1 MLKAMVRMGLLA
13 GLALA
18 GVRCGQDADSPLSVE
33 EGSSERLGGHW
44 SSDAGAFEFES
55 TRSGPLAGDVSI
67 AVGALT
73 YDVRYDFAAREVVA
87 DGHDGALDRPTQRL
101 LRIASDDIARSLAAA
116 SVATGPRTPGGPTAE
131 RGSLLEPMLYASLV
145 LLADSG
151 GMPLSRQVFRLAPPE
166 VDKSLDNDGVTCI
179 ERGDIYAVSFDSTS
193 GTTLDLPVMAG
204 AEDCNGRCGPGCTA
218 LTPWAMWTLDC
229 LEHDTC
235 CDATGDPACWT
246 PLGECGDEYVHAE
259 TDFLRGFDPLSR
271 HCGGS

>member
-1 MLKAMVRMGLLA
+1 MLKATVRMGLLA

-18 GVRCGQDADSPLSVE
+18 GVRCGQGADSPLSVE
-33 EGSSERLGGHW
+33 ERSSERLSGHW
-44 SSDAGAFEFES
+44 LSDAGAFEFES
-55 TRSGPLAGDVSI
+55 TRSGALSGDVSI

-73 YDVRYDFAAREVVA
+73 YDVHYDYTAREVVA

-116 SVATGPRTPGGPTAE
+116 PVATGPLATGPLTVE
-131 RGSLLEPMLYASLV
+131 GDSLLEPMLYASLV

-166 VDKSLDNDGVTCI
+166 VGDKSLGNDGVTCI
-179 ERGDIYAVSFDSTS
+179 QRGDSYAVSFDAAS
-193 GTTLDLPVMAG
+193 GTTLDLPVTAG

-246 PLGECGDEYVHAE
+246 PLGQCGDEYVDAE
-259 TDFLRGFDPLSR
+259 TDFLRGFDPLSK
-271 HCGGS
+271 HCGG